1 MKITILN
8 KCFFSKS
15 HIKRLKK
22 LGIVKSFFNTHTET
36 EAIERLKGVEIAVA
50 NGLYA
55 PLTENVLKKA
65 NSLKL
70 LVVNSTGFDFV
81 DIDIAKKMGIKVA
94 NTPGFATDAAAEH
107 TIALMFAV
115 IKKIVNGNRAVKKKP
130 FEINPARQSD
140 HRFLGSNIKGKT
152 LGIIGFGSIGKRTA
166 ELGIGLGM
174 RVIAYTKSPE
184 KTHRVKFANL
194 IDLLK
199 KSDVISIHVPLNS
212 ETEKLIGK
220 KELALLKPTAI
231 LINTARGDMVNT
243 KALYNALR
251 KHRIAGAGLDVFTG
265 INRFSPILKLDNAVF
280 TPHSAW
286 WTEES
291 ISGQAEI
298 IVSTIKS
305 FINKKP
311 INIVN

>member
-1 MKITILN
+1 MKIAILN
-8 KCFFSKS
+8 KCFFSES

-22 LGIVKSFFNTHTET
+22 LGPVKMFADTRTEMET
-36 EAIERLKGVEIAVA
+36 IKRLKGAEIAVA

-55 PLTENVLKKA
+55 PLTKNVLEKTDL
-65 NSLKL
+65 LKL

-81 DIDIAKKMGIKVA
+81 DIDTAAKMGIKVA

-107 TIALMFAV
+107 AIALMFAV
-115 IKKIVNGNRAVKKKP
+115 VKKIVDGNRAVRKKP
-130 FEINPARQSD
+130 FEINPARHGD
-140 HRFLGSNIKGKT
+140 RRFLGSNIKGKT
-152 LGIIGFGSIGKRTA
+152 LGIIGFGSIGRRAA

-174 RVIAYTKSPE
+174 RVIAYSKSP
-184 KTHRVKFANL
+184 KKIRGVKFADL
-194 IDLLK
+194 TDLLK
-199 KSDVISIHVPLNS
+199 KSDVISIHTPFTS
-212 ETEKLIGK
+212 ETNNLIDK
-220 KELALLKPTAI
+220 KTLALLKPTAI
-231 LINTARGDMVNT
+231 LINTARGNIVDSN
-243 KALYNALR
+243 ALYDALR
-251 KHRIAGAGLDVFTG
+251 KNKIAGAGLDVFAG
-265 INRFSPILKLDNAVF
+265 VNRFSPILKLDNAIF

-298 IVSTIKS
+298 IVSTIES